1 MPYEAKD
8 LWLVWAVERPTT
20 TFSISGSV
28 EFNKNS
34 IKIPIPSFTVDPPE
48 MRLLGDSRSTTYM
61 NFQRCRLLND
71 NFNLI
76 GDTFNDDGT
85 VMTRTVGGEAYPV
98 TTQDAAQ
105 FILRIRQ

>member
-1 MPYEAKD
+1 MKKTLSIY
-8 LWLVWAVERPTT
+8 LSILFLGLVGLRINYKGVI
-20 TFSISGSV
+20 ISLP
-28 EFNKNS
+28 N
-34 IKIPIPSFTVDPPE
+34 FTVDPPE